1 MVGPDCLVSGQVAGL
16 RLVCSAAGRRR
27 ATGALPSSLCS
38 RLVAATLKPLMT
50 RRERRSTKRSL
61 PVRCFLRLYEVLA
74 SSRLAVV
81 MIFLFAVIL
90 GWATYVEDRYGT
102 EAVHFGIYGA
112 WWFASLMGLL
122 GLNVLCAALIRFPWK
137 KHQTGFLITHAGILV
152 LLVGCL
158 VSSVGGLEALLWV
171 FEEGTGRLAY
181 QETRHFELK
190 IHERS
195 AGEAGRGSPATDAA
209 ADVEEEKPAHE
220 TIEIPFVA
228 GPFNWDDY
236 RELSWFPWRWIRR
249 DRGVLYDRDG
259 ITLKLLDYY
268 SDSELVPG
276 SPLRLRVKSGSG
288 AGESGSGSGAAGQW
302 ESVELPYRNRGG
314 MGSPHGNMAFA
325 ARKVLPGG
333 ERIVFWVA
341 ADRAEA
347 EAFRDAAPVGP
358 LGEQGQVVLHTGGQ
372 KLHFLVEQLEQES
385 RLPLG
390 DTGLAVELVRTDP
403 QFPAVVLRIHHQN
416 APATNMILLADGPE
430 LGHDREHGIYGD
442 YWCDASNRDAEEE
455 DGPREET
462 MLGSPQKPR
471 IDVIQAPDGSLYYRA
486 WKSPKLDAIGELPID
501 GTRVAAFEDTDA
513 SLTFYVESF
522 VPHDRPGRR
531 IKPGRFDKDKEAE
544 QKVPQARVRLTV
556 DGNTE
561 QFWLEGMKP
570 LIGDSSPQAG
580 QRKVVAGSR
589 RRVAVTLPRD
599 RLDLGFHLYLRKFQR
614 KLDPGTSM
622 PSHYSSLVDV
632 VAPDDEGSRK
642 RVRENVLITLNEPG
656 NFSDPRTGRS
666 YRLYQS
672 SFNGPFRPGH
682 PYFDERVGGT
692 GSRDELYLSILSVNY
707 DPGRGLKYFGCL
719 LIVVGIATMYYMKAY
734 FFGKRPNRGGEDA
747 SPAAPP

>member
-1 MVGPDCLVSGQVAGL
+1 MP
-16 RLVCSAAGRRR
+16 
-27 ATGALPSSLCS
+27 
-38 RLVAATLKPLMT
+38 
-50 RRERRSTKRSL
+50 RRERRSAKRSL
-61 PVRCFLRLYEVLA
+61 PVRCLLGLYEVLA

-81 MIFLFAVIL
+81 MIFFFAVIL

-112 WWFASLMGLL
+112 WWFAALMGLL

-158 VSSVGGLEALLWV
+158 ASSLGGVEALLWI
-171 FEEGTGRLAY
+171 FEEGTGRLAF
-181 QETRHFELK
+181 QDTRHFELK
-190 IHERS
+190 VYGRS
-195 AGEAGRGSPATDAA
+195 GGETGRAGSATDAA
-209 ADVEEEKPAHE
+209 AEVEAQEPADE
-220 TIEIPFVA
+220 AIEIPFVA
-228 GPFNWDDY
+228 GPFHWDEY

-249 DRGVLYDRDG
+249 DRGVLHDRDG
-259 ITLKLLDYY
+259 VTLELLDFY
-268 SDSELVPG
+268 SDSELVAG
-276 SPLRLRVKSGSG
+276 SPLRLRVKSG
-288 AGESGSGSGAAGQW
+288 AGEGAPDSGSGSAGHW
-302 ESVELPYRNRGG
+302 ESVELPYRGRGE
-314 MGSPHGNMAFA
+314 MDSAHGNMAFA
-325 ARKVLPGG
+325 AREVLPGG

-358 LGEQGQVVLHTGGQ
+358 LGQQGQVVLHAGGQ
-372 KLHFLVEQLEQES
+372 KLHFLVEELEQRS

-390 DTGLAVELVRTDP
+390 DTGLEAELVRTDP
-403 QFPAVVLRIHHQN
+403 QFAAVVLRIYDQN
-416 APATNMILLADGPE
+416 APATNLVLLADGPE
-430 LGHDREHGIYGD
+430 LGHDRERGIYGA
-442 YWCDASNRDAEEE
+442 YWCDASKRDAGTE
-455 DGPREET
+455 DPSREET
-462 MLGSPQKPR
+462 MLGSPEKPR
-471 IDVIQAPDGSLYYRA
+471 IDVIQAPGGGLHYRA
-486 WKSPKLDAIGELPID
+486 WKSPRLDAIGPLPID
-501 GTRVAAFEDTDA
+501 GTRVAAFEETDA
-513 SLTFYVESF
+513 PLTFYVESF

-556 DGNTE
+556 DGHTE
-561 QFWLEGMKP
+561 QFWLEGLKP
-570 LIGDSSPQAG
+570 LIGDSSPQPG
-580 QRKVVAGSR
+580 QRGVVAGDR

-599 RLDLGFHLYLRKFQR
+599 RLDLGFDLYLRKFQR
-614 KLDPGTSM
+614 KLDPGTSV

-632 VAPDDEGSRK
+632 MVPDGEGNRK

-656 NFSDPRTGRS
+656 DFSDPRTGRS

-682 PYFDERVGGT
+682 PYFDQRVGGT
-692 GSRDELYLSILSVNY
+692 ESRDELYLSILSVNY

-719 LIVVGIATMYYMKAY
+719 LIVAGIATMYWMKAY
-734 FFGKRPNRGGEDA
+734 FFGKRPNRGEEDV